1 MFFCYG
7 KDNIFDNNKK
17 KMGILLLVLI
27 FFLVFFFLVYNLSS
41 YNVDYFLYVVDYCL
55 DNYIVIWGINYIK
68 ILVCLWVFLLFFII
82 MCIWLVSELWLL
94 IVLLCLVLLCCN
106 LFLLIL
112 DEYNYIIWYISCGIE
127 VFSKL
132 FVVFF
137 LIYNIF

>member
-1 MFFCYG
+1 
-7 KDNIFDNNKK
+7 
-17 KMGILLLVLI
+17 MGILLLVLI

-41 YNVDYFLYVVDYCL
+41 YNVDYFLYVVDYCS

-82 MCIWLVSELWLL
+82 MRIRLVSELWSL
-94 IVLLCLVLLCCN
+94 IVLLCLVSLCCN